1 MQSLAMSIRPP
12 RVSDWLTYLLAA
24 ALLGGTTGGCAKK
37 DRARKPHT
45 RKGVIKAI
53 DLEKKYAR
61 VEVHDRSGRKQIEMD
76 GSFTDQTVVTI
87 DGRPARF
94 EDVRPGD
101 AVEITVTISG
111 KGMDA
116 EFTATRVNV
125 LRSAAPAPA
134 PPG

>member
-1 MQSLAMSIRPP
+1 MQPGRTS
-12 RVSDWLTYLLAA
+12 VSQPAARAWLTYLLTA
-24 ALLGGTTGGCAKK
+24 ALLGGGAGGCARK
-37 DRARKPHT
+37 DRSRKPHT

-53 DLEKKYAR
+53 DLEKQYAR

-76 GSFTDQTVVTI
+76 GSFNDQTVVTI

-111 KGMDA
+111 KGLDA

-125 LRSAAPAPA
+125 LRNAATAPS
-134 PPG
+134 G